1 MKYFQVIILSLFC
14 VGIVNAKE
22 VAYKELLTANKV
34 NVDKV
39 SIGMS
44 EAQVKSIMGS
54 DTTKVRNGPLDNPWK
69 IERLGSSTVYHYLTS
84 KNPPFTPILEHQ
96 ATPVL
101 FKDGKVVGIGRA
113 YIKQFRENTNANAA
127 APSSSKTIEERMTT
141 LNNLLKSGAIDKP
154 TYEKRKKEI
163 LSEI

>member
-1 MKYFQVIILSLFC
+1 MSLFC

-127 APSSSKTIEERMTT
+127 APSRSKTIEERMTT

>member
-1 MKYFQVIILSLFC
+1 
-14 VGIVNAKE
+14 
-22 VAYKELLTANKV
+22 
-34 NVDKV
+34 
-39 SIGMS
+39 MS

-113 YIKQFRENTNANAA
+113 YIKQFRENKNANAA

>member
-154 TYEKRKKEI
+154 TSEKRKKEI
-163 LSEI
+163 LSVI

>member
-1 MKYFQVIILSLFC
+1 M
-14 VGIVNAKE
+14 
-22 VAYKELLTANKV
+22 